1 MLKKYYLG
9 GFFLAPIPVKRYQ
22 NTSGFAGADFTD
34 CMSFLPSN
42 LMEEVNTNAE
52 ALTQIPNSFHQYE
65 IAEKTKII

>member
-9 GFFLAPIPVKRYQ
+9 RFFLAPIPVKRYQ
-22 NTSGFAGADFTD
+22 NTSGFAAADFTD

-42 LMEEVNTNAE
+42 LMEEVNINAE
-52 ALTQIPNSFHQYE
+52 ALTQIPNSFHHYE